1 MQFRPKRT
9 EEPEI
14 NLIPL
19 IDVLLMALIFLL
31 LTTSFSNQSQLR
43 LQLPSARSHSKL
55 QVPTVRVTI
64 DAQGQYFV
72 AGKALLNTRESV
84 LRQAMKDAAGSQGSP
99 VVIIEADRRTP
110 EGAVVEVMDVARQLG
125 FVHLTF
131 ATQKASG
138 SGTP

>member
-1 MQFRPKRT
+1 MQFRPKRI

-31 LTTSFSNQSQLR
+31 LTTSFSHEAQLR
-43 LQLPSARSHSKL
+43 LQLPSAHTQSKPQQPAL
-55 QVPTVRVTI
+55 RVAI
-64 DAQGQYFV
+64 DAGGQYFV
-72 AGKALLNTRESV
+72 GGKALLNTSESV
-84 LRQAMKDAAGSQGSP
+84 LRQAMAEAAGTQKNP

-110 EGAVVEVMDVARQLG
+110 NGAVVKVMDVARQLG

-131 ATQKASG
+131 ATQKATGG
-138 SGTP
+138 SAP

>member
-31 LTTSFSNQSQLR
+31 LTTSFSHEAQLR
-43 LQLPSARSHSKL
+43 LQLPSARTQSKTQQPSL
-55 QVPTVRVTI
+55 RVAI
-64 DAQGQYFV
+64 DAQGQYFIG
-72 AGKALLNTRESV
+72 GKALLNTSESV
-84 LRQAMKDAAGSQGSP
+84 LRQAMAEAAGTQKAP
-99 VVIIEADRRTP
+99 LVVIEADRRTP
-110 EGAVVEVMDVARQLG
+110 NGAVVKVMDVARQLG

-131 ATQKASG
+131 ATQKAAGG
-138 SGTP
+138 SAP